1 VSNEIQ
7 VAKRNGSKE
16 TLDIEKLHKVVFHA
30 CDNITGVSP
39 SEVEIKS
46 QIQFYN
52 GMTTVEI
59 QETLIKAAA
68 DLITEETPNYQY
80 VGGRLINYHLR
91 KDVYGQYTPW
101 HIKDLVKKN
110 IDLGFYDPELLDYYN
125 DDEWDK
131 LNSYIKHDRD
141 ENLTYV
147 AMEQLR
153 GKYLC
158 QNRVTG
164 EIFETPQMCYMLIAA
179 TLFHTYPEDE
189 RLQWVKD
196 YYDAISLHDISLP
209 TPVMAGVRT
218 PQRQFSSCVLIE
230 SDDSLDSINAT
241 TSAVVKYVSQKA
253 GIGIGGGA
261 IRALGSPIRKGDAY
275 HTGIIPFYKMF
286 QAAVKSCSQGGVRGG
301 AATIYYPI
309 WHYEVEEMLVLKNN
323 KGTEDNRIRHVDYG
337 VQFNKLFY
345 ERLIQGGE
353 ITLFS
358 PSDVPGLYDAFFAD
372 QDKFRELYETAE
384 RNTKLR
390 KKSVKAID
398 LFSAFME
405 ERKNTGRIYLQ
416 NVDNANDHGA
426 FLPEVAPIRQ
436 SNLCAEIDLP
446 TKPLNDLSDP
456 EGEISLCT
464 LSAINWGNIKHPSDF
479 ERVATLAVRG
489 LDSLLSYQK
498 YPVVAAQLST
508 EKRRPLGI
516 GIINFAYWM
525 AKQGLSYQ
533 DIDAEGLALID
544 EYAEAW
550 SYHLIKASADLAEEQ
565 GACPGTL
572 ETKYGHGITPNQTY
586 AKALDE
592 ILPHKERM
600 DWKGLRKQLK
610 ATGIRNSTLM
620 ALMPSETSA
629 QIANATNGI
638 EPPRNLISVK
648 QSKHGVL
655 TQVVPEF
662 KRLKNKYDLLWNQR
676 SPEGYI
682 KIVSVLQKYIDQG
695 ISVNTSY
702 NPVFFEDE
710 KIPMSVLLQH
720 MLMFYKYGG
729 KQLYYFNTNDGQGEV
744 DVNKMFESQ
753 PVDYPNEGYIDEE
766 ACESCTI

>member
-1 VSNEIQ
+1 MIQ
-7 VAKRNGSKE
+7 VTKRDGRKE
-16 TLDIEKLHKVVFHA
+16 PLDIEKLHKVVFYA
-30 CDNITGVSP
+30 CKDITGVSP

-52 GMTTVEI
+52 GMTTNEI

-68 DLITEETPNYQY
+68 DLISEETPNYQF
-80 VGGRLINYHLR
+80 VGGRLINYALR
-91 KDVYGQYTPW
+91 KQVYGQYEP
-101 HIKDLVKKN
+101 IAVKALVERN
-110 IDLGFYDPELLDYYN
+110 IDLGFYDPDLISYYN
-125 DDEWDK
+125 DEEWDRI
-131 LNSYIKHDRD
+131 NGFVKHERD

-153 GKYLC
+153 GKYLA

-164 EIFETPQMCYMLIAA
+164 EIFETPQMCYVLIAA
-179 TLFHTYPEDE
+179 TLFHNYPQEE
-189 RLQWVKD
+189 RLKYVKE

-230 SDDSLDSINAT
+230 TGDSLDSINAT
-241 TSAVVKYVSQKA
+241 SSSIVKYVSQKA

-261 IRALGSPIRKGDAY
+261 IRAIGSPIRKGDAY

-286 QAAVKSCSQGGVRGG
+286 QAATKSCSQGGVRGG

-309 WHYEVEEMLVLKNN
+309 WHLEAEEMLVLKNN
-323 KGTEDNRIRHVDYG
+323 KGTEDNRVRHMDYG
-337 VQFNKLFY
+337 VQFNKLMY
-345 ERLIQGGE
+345 ERLISGGD

-358 PSDVPGLYDAFFAD
+358 PSDVPGLYDAFYAD

-390 KKSVKAID
+390 KKTVPAIQ
-398 LFSAFME
+398 LFSSFME

-416 NVDNANDHGA
+416 NVDNANDHGS

-446 TKPLNDLSDP
+446 TKPLNDVNDP

-464 LSAINWGNIKHPSDF
+464 LSAINWGNIKQVSDF
-479 ERVATLAVRG
+479 ERVCRLAVRG
-489 LDSLLSYQK
+489 LDALLSYQD
-498 YPVVAAQLST
+498 YPILAAQLST

-525 AKQGLSYQ
+525 AKNHLSYQ
-533 DIDAEGLALID
+533 DIDSEGLQLID

-550 SYHLIKASADLAEEQ
+550 SYYLIKASADLAVEQ
-565 GACPGTL
+565 GAPSGNM

-586 AKALDE
+586 SKALDE
-592 ILPHKERM
+592 LVPHVERM
-600 DWKGLRKQLK
+600 DWEGLREQLK

-638 EPPRNLISVK
+638 EPPRSLISVK

-655 TQVVPEF
+655 KQVVPEY
-662 KRLKNKYDLLWNQR
+662 KRLKNMYDLLWEQK

-702 NPVFFEDE
+702 NPTYYEDE
-710 KIPMSVLLQH
+710 KIPMSVMLQH
-720 MLMFYKYGG
+720 MLLFYKLGG
-729 KQLYYFNTNDGQGEV
+729 KQLYYFNTFDGQGEL
-744 DVNKMFESQ
+744 DVNKMFETAEEPQTTNGYSQ
-753 PVDYPNEGYIDEE
+753 DDE